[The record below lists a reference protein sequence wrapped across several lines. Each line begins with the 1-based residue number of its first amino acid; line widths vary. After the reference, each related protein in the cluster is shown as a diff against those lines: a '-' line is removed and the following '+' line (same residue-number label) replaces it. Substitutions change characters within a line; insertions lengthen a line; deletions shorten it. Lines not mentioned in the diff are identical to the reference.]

1 MEYILQTNGL
11 CKEYRHGKALDR
23 LTMQV
28 PKGSIYGLVGKNGAG
43 KTTLIRIVCGLQ
55 RPTAGSFTL
64 CGARYGEADLSPAR
78 RRMGA
83 VVETPSLYPE
93 LTAAQNLA
101 LQNRVLGLPDDGNI
115 PTLLRLAGLEHTG
128 AKKVRHFSLGMR
140 QRLGIALALCGSPDF
155 LVLDEPV
162 NGLDPQ
168 GVIDVRELILKLN
181 REHQV
186 TVLLSSHMLDEL
198 ARLATCYGFID
209 GGKMIREVS
218 AEELARTGRKCVR
231 LTVTNVGALAR
242 VLDEEGL
249 EYKVLSDEQ
258 VDVFGSPNLTR
269 LALALSAAGC
279 EVRSAQEKDESLE
292 SYFLSLVGGERHE

>member
-1 MEYILQTNGL
+1 
-11 CKEYRHGKALDR
+11 
-23 LTMQV
+23 
-28 PKGSIYGLVGKNGAG
+28 
-43 KTTLIRIVCGLQ
+43 
-55 RPTAGSFTL
+55 
-64 CGARYGEADLSPAR
+64 
-78 RRMGA
+78 MGA
-83 VVETPSLYPE
+83 VVETLSLYPE

-115 PTLLRLAGLEHTG
+115 PALLHLAGLEHTG

-209 GGKMIREVS
+209 GGKMVREVS

-258 VDVFGSPNLTR
+258 ADVFGSPNLTR
-269 LALALSAAGC
+269 LALALNEAGC

>member
-1 MEYILQTNGL
+1 MKTIYIIEDDQSIGDMLQEVL
-11 CKEYRHGKALDR
+11 QKEGFLVQRAYSGTEAVFLLERGRPDLVLLD
-23 LTMQV
+23 LM
-28 PKGSIYGLVGKNGAG
+28 
-43 KTTLIRIVCGLQ
+43 
-55 RPTAGSFTL
+55 
-64 CGARYGEADLSPAR
+64 
-78 RRMGA
+78 
-83 VVETPSLYPE
+83 
-93 LTAAQNLA
+93 
-101 LQNRVLGLPDDGNI
+101 LP
-115 PTLLRLAGLEHTG
+115 GLEHTG

-218 AEELARTGRKCVR
+218 AEELARTGHKCVR

>member
-11 CKEYRHGKALDR
+11 CKEYRHGKALDE

-55 RPTAGSFTL
+55 KPTAGSFTL

-78 RRMGA
+78 RCMGA

-101 LQNRVLGLPDDGNI
+101 LQNRVLGLPDDDNI
-115 PTLLRLAGLEHTG
+115 PALLRLAGLEHTG

-209 GGKMIREVS
+209 GGRMVREVS
-218 AEELARTGRKCVR
+218 AEELARNGRKCVR
-231 LTVTNVGALAR
+231 LTVTDVRVLAR

-258 VDVFGSPNLTR
+258 ADVFGSPNLTR
-269 LALALSAAGC
+269 LALALNEAGC

>member
-1 MEYILQTNGL
+1 MDYILETRSLSKHYG
-11 CKEYRHGKALDR
+11 HFKALDG
-23 LTMQV
+23 MDMHV
-28 PKGSIYGLVGKNGAG
+28 PKGAIYGLVGKNGAG

-55 RPTAGSFTL
+55 KPTAGSFTL
-64 CGARYGEADLSPAR
+64 CGACYGEGDLSPAR

-101 LQNRVLGLPDDGNI
+101 LQNRVLGLPDDDNI
-115 PTLLRLAGLEHTG
+115 PALLRLAGLKHTG

-209 GGKMIREVS
+209 GGRMVRQVS

-231 LTVTNVGALAR
+231 LTVTNVGALAH

-269 LALALSAAGC
+269 LALALNAAGC